1 MSQEQWSKLMLGDEA
16 YAGSRSFYKLESV
29 VKQIIGYKYFIP
41 THQGRAAEHVCLTP
55 LVTHSGMCFISNT
68 HFDTTRAHVE

>member
-1 MSQEQWSKLMLGDEA
+1 MSQEQWSKLMLGMRLMPVA
-16 YAGSRSFYKLESV
+16 VVFKLESV

-55 LVTHSGMCFISNT
+55 FSYT
-68 HFDTTRAHVE
+68 